1 MKKICVTILS
11 IAMLFTMTGIISVAA
26 KDSYTYVRNEDII
39 SEIVYQDFEDLE
51 PMEDYATSNHK
62 PDHSLML
69 TDSIHLS
76 ATAVTLWLQM
86 TNRLVGISHSVVRI
100 LLTQENG
107 QFISWNL
114 TQMHTLWNLKL
125 ESMICR
131 LVASLM

>member
-62 PDHSLML
+62 PDQSDAYGFYSFVGNGSNVMVTDDKPISGDQSLRCK
-69 TDSIHLS
+69 D
-76 ATAVTLWLQM
+76 TLDARKW
-86 TNRLVGISHSVVRI
+86 SV
-100 LLTQENG
+100 
-107 QFISWNL
+107 
-114 TQMHTLWNLKL
+114 
-125 ESMICR
+125 
-131 LVASLM
+131 